1 MILYIILL
9 YIIYLSILFWL
20 KKKKNS
26 GNGNM
31 SIIVSQ
37 KHYVFDDLRDKSSL
51 KMSTSNWLLSDLSLI
66 SASNLFIIR
75 LLLIKITLTFVRVSL
90 N

>member
-1 MILYIILL
+1 MEICPL
-9 YIIYLSILFWL
+9 
-20 KKKKNS
+20 
-26 GNGNM
+26 
-31 SIIVSQ
+31 VSQ
-37 KHYVFDDLRDKSSL
+37 KHDAFDDLWDKSSL

-75 LLLIKITLTFVRVSL
+75 LLLIKITLTFVRAYL